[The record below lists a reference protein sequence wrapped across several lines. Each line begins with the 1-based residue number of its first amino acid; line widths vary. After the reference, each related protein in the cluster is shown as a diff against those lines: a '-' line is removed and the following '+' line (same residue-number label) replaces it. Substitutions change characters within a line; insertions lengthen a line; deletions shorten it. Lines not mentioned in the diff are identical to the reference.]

1 MDLIEN
7 ILKEFDKIKQGSAEE
22 LEFYSD
28 AYLALSSVN
37 PELVNQYLVSTR
49 TLPWFKQL
57 EKDLAPKIA
66 GLTYQFFYELKTL
79 QIKTQKETKHYT
91 LTSAREIIKEM
102 ELNSSI
108 EGIVSKGFLL
118 QPETYKI
125 IQLSLNL

>member
-28 AYLALSSVN
+28 AYLALSAVN

-66 GLTYQFFYELKTL
+66 SLTYQFFYELKTL